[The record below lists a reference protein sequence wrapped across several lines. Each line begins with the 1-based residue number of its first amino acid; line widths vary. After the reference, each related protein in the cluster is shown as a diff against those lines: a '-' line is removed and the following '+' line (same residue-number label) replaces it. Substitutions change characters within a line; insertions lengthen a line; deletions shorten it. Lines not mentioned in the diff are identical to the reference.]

1 MKLFFKDENGNLRV
15 VDTEG
20 VEVDL
25 SEQKAVR
32 NWIEEGTS
40 IRVKSPVLAC
50 YSRQPLEAEPMVA

>member
-1 MKLFFKDENGNLRV
+1 MKLFFKDENGKLRV

-40 IRVKSPVLAC
+40 IRVKSPVLTC
-50 YSRQPLEAEPMVA
+50 YTRQPLETEPMVA